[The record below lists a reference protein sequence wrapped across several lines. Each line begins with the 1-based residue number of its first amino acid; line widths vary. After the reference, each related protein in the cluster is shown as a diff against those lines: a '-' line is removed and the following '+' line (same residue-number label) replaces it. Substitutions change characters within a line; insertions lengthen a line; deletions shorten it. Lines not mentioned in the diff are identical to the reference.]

1 MSDRTLIILTLG
13 NTETTGILTVAVV
26 TRPFRFEGAH
36 RMRLAEEGI
45 RRLQDSVDTL
55 IVIPNQNL
63 FKMVDQS
70 TTLIDAFR
78 YVGPY
83 HTSLVCPDAMI
94 CVPPRRGDFDRCLRR
109 GVVLRL
115 RLCGCGCGQG
125 GG

>member
-1 MSDRTLIILTLG
+1 MWVVAVVVQA
-13 NTETTGILTVAVV
+13 GILTVAVV

-70 TTLIDAFR
+70 TTLLDAFR
-78 YVGPY
+78 YWEG
-83 HTSLVCPDAMI
+83 DAI
-94 CVPPRRGDFDRCLRR
+94 AWPRLTH
-109 GVVLRL
+109 
-115 RLCGCGCGQG
+115 G
-125 GG
+125 GGGLPADC

>member
-1 MSDRTLIILTLG
+1 MSDRTLIILTL
-13 NTETTGILTVAVV
+13 EHRITGILTVAVV
-26 TRPFRFEGAH
+26 TRPFRFEGGH

-78 YVGPY
+78 YAIVSLSHHFGLCPY
-83 HTSLVCPDAMI
+83 VMI
-94 CVPPRRGDFDRCLRR
+94 CVPPRRGDFNRCPRR
-109 GVVLRL
+109 GMMLMLRL
-115 RLCGCGCGQG
+115 WGCGCG
-125 GG
+125 

>member
-1 MSDRTLIILTLG
+1 MSDRTLLILTL
-13 NTETTGILTVAVV
+13 EHRITGILTVAVV

-78 YVGPY
+78 Y
-83 HTSLVCPDAMI
+83 LVCLSHHF
-94 CVPPRRGDFDRCLRR
+94 G
-109 GVVLRL
+109 
-115 RLCGCGCGQG
+115 LCPHEGQG
-125 GG
+125 REIVVFGGG

>member
-1 MSDRTLIILTLG
+1 M
-13 NTETTGILTVAVV
+13 

-78 YVGPY
+78 YLISI
-83 HTSLVCPDAMI
+83 TSHVFLF
-94 CVPPRRGDFDRCLRR
+94 CVPTRGGVFD
-109 GVVLRL
+109 GVF
-115 RLCGCGCGQG
+115 G